1 MSSSKYYEI
10 LGVSRQAGQE
20 QIKKAYRRLAI
31 KYHPDR
37 NSGDKA
43 SEEKFK
49 EINEAY
55 AVLSDPE
62 KRRQYDLF
70 GHTGFQ
76 QQYSQEDIFR
86 NFDVG
91 DIFKDFG
98 FGTEDLFSH
107 LFGGRVRSY
116 QRPYGRSGGGNFFS
130 GFGRNQPRSRPK
142 GPDLSY
148 DLQISLNE
156 AVFGA
161 ERLIAFNTA
170 DGVSKITVKV
180 PPGIDTGKKLRISG
194 KGRPNPQGGPPGDL
208 LVQIIVERHQKFRRG
223 GADLFMDVEIKPSE
237 ALLGA
242 KVQVET
248 LEGKRLNLTVLP
260 GTLSHT
266 RLRINGYGV
275 PRLKGQGRGDLF
287 ARVIVMK
294 PEALTKRQK
303 ELLQALAREGL

>member
-1 MSSSKYYEI
+1 MNSSEYYEI

-20 QIKKAYRRLAI
+20 QIKKAYRRLAV

-43 SEEKFK
+43 AEEKFK

-62 KRRQYDLF
+62 KRQQYDMF

-76 QQYSQEDIFR
+76 RQYSQEDIFR

-91 DIFKDFG
+91 DMFKDFG

-107 LFGGRVRSY
+107 LFGQRGRSC
-116 QRPYGRSGGGNFFS
+116 QRPYGRGGGGAFFS
-130 GFGRNQPRSRPK
+130 GFGRNQPGPRPK

-148 DLQISLNE
+148 DLRISLNE

-180 PPGIDTGKKLRISG
+180 PPGIDTGNKLRISS
-194 KGRPNPQGGPPGDL
+194 KGRPNPRGGPPGDL
-208 LVQIIVERHQKFRRG
+208 LVQIIVEPHQKFRRKD
-223 GADLFMDVEIKPSE
+223 ADLFMDVEIKPSE
-237 ALLGA
+237 AILGA
-242 KVQVET
+242 KVEIET
-248 LEGKRLNLTVLP
+248 LEGKRLNLNVLP
-260 GTLSHT
+260 GTLSHA
-266 RLRINGYGV
+266 RLRISGYGAC
-275 PRLKGQGRGDLF
+275 RLKDQGRGDLF
-287 ARVIVMK
+287 ARILIMS